1 MRIKKLELIGFKSFA
16 DPTEILLNEG
26 VTCIVGPNG
35 CGKSNISDAIRWVLG
50 ERSAKLLRG
59 SQMQDVIFNGTD
71 FRKPLSMAEVSLI
84 VDNADHRLAIPYE
97 EVVFTRRLYRSGESE
112 YLLNRTP
119 CRLKDILDLILDT
132 GMGSNAYSMMEQG
145 RIDFILSADPE
156 ERRFLIEEAAG
167 ISKYKVKKEEA
178 LRKLERTEQ
187 NLLRVRDIV
196 NEVKRNIQYAERQA
210 KRAAQYKA
218 KFDTLKTFEI
228 RKAFLDLSLLN
239 SKKIQEEEL
248 ARGLRQEI
256 ERLETETRGF
266 LEQQGS
272 QKDLLDKIIR
282 DESGGEARRF
292 DTRSEFQSV
301 TQKRE
306 FDRERL
312 QEFRARQIEI
322 DREREN
328 LRREIEQLEEEI
340 QIFFLEREEFELE
353 HSKVEQKFQQEKTE
367 FEAVNEGH
375 KDRKSD
381 LEKIANLIFDQ
392 ACELA
397 ELHNELNRLDH
408 KKETSERERKRGD
421 EIRQKLAD
429 ERATLERKRIAY
441 QEGTAKAAQEMAE
454 IESQRAEAAR
464 RLDGLRE
471 ELNSL
476 EKQAQEKRTKC
487 QEIIS
492 RLRLLK
498 ELEETASEIEEKLLA
513 SFSQEGLRGKLVRS
527 LKEVLRVER
536 GYESAVEAV
545 LGTFAQGL
553 IAEDVETAKG
563 LMAEMGQI
571 HAGPCGI
578 FIQSLIQP
586 TGRAPKRQ
594 MFSHPSIRRPLQEV
608 VEIQKGLEPLFETF
622 FEDVYVVEDFTSEK
636 LGELLP
642 LAQNVKLVTKEG
654 ILLGPEARVFFRNG
668 RISPNQGSFHRQ
680 GEIEKLT
687 SVAEELVRE
696 VETIDAAKEE
706 RKQTAENLEQVK
718 ESLTEK
724 GRERMIAQEA
734 TESLLRGLL
743 ERELSLMEELRV
755 LEFEMKEFAAELEQG
770 GGRRDEILQEIGGL
784 EKLQKELMNRQG
796 EVLQAVEYIQD
807 EREKRMQALARL
819 TALFEN
825 HSEKLRSLEVGE
837 RLLRTQLQS
846 SCERAERLQQ
856 EGVDLD
862 KRIQEIRCEE
872 QRLEIR
878 QKELEIEQAR
888 IEASLSEIRGRK
900 GFQAE
905 ELRKITTFVSEGE
918 QKLRALKDL
927 LHQRELALMDLS
939 YQDRT
944 IVERMEQ
951 GYRVKMSE
959 LKSEDFLQGKTD
971 PAILEEEILTL
982 KENVQSFGAVN
993 LLAVEEYDEL
1003 KKRYEFLASQ
1013 ESDLNRARESLLEAV
1028 RKINRTTKALFSE
1041 TFEKVQ
1047 AAFLEHF
1054 KILFQGGHAELI
1066 LLDGE
1071 NPQESGVDIFVRP
1084 PGKKPQHI
1092 SLLSGGEKALT
1103 ALALLFALFRIKPSP
1118 FCVLDEVDAPLDEAN
1133 IDRFLTVLRSFLGST
1148 QFLIVTHNRKTIA
1161 MSNFLY
1167 GVTMEES
1174 GVSKLVSV
1182 KLMAQ
1187 EAPEEAKAA
1196 S

>member
-1 MRIKKLELIGFKSFA
+1 M
-16 DPTEILLNEG
+16 
-26 VTCIVGPNG
+26 VGPNG

-210 KRAAQYKA
+210 RRAAQYKA
-218 KFDTLKTFEI
+218 KFDTLKTLEI
-228 RKAFLDLSLLN
+228 RKAFLDLSRLGIER
-239 SKKIQEEEL
+239 KQEEDI
-248 ARGLRQEI
+248 AQGLRQEI
-256 ERLETETRGF
+256 EGIEAGTRGF
-266 LEQQGS
+266 LEQQS
-272 QKDLLDKIIR
+272 RQKDSLDKIIK
-282 DESGGEARRF
+282 DESDEETRRF
-292 DTRSEFQSV
+292 ESRSEFQSV

-306 FDRERL
+306 FNRERL

-322 DREREN
+322 DRELVN
-328 LRREIEQLEEEI
+328 LCSEIEQLEKEI
-340 QIFFLEREEFELE
+340 QTRFLEREEFELE
-353 HSKVEQKFQQEKTE
+353 HAKIEQKFQQEKTE
-367 FEAVNEGH
+367 FEAVNERH
-375 KDRKSD
+375 KDRKSG
-381 LEKIANLIFDQ
+381 LEKISNLMFEQ
-392 ACELA
+392 ASGLA
-397 ELHNELNRLDH
+397 ELRNELNRLDH
-408 KKETSERERKRGD
+408 VKVTGERERKRGE
-421 EIRQKLAD
+421 EIRQKLAG
-429 ERATLERKRIAY
+429 ERVALERKRIAY
-441 QEGTAKAAQEMAE
+441 QEGTARAALETGE
-454 IESQRAEAAR
+454 IESQKVEVAGQ
-464 RLDGLRE
+464 LDRYRE
-471 ELNSL
+471 DLNRL
-476 EKQAQEKRTKC
+476 EKQIEEKRTKN
-487 QEIIS
+487 QEINS
-492 RLRLLK
+492 RLQLLR
-498 ELEETASEIEEKLLA
+498 ELEETASEMERKLLA
-513 SFSQEGLRGKLVRS
+513 SFSQEGLSRKLVRS

-536 GYESAVEAV
+536 GYESAVDAV
-545 LGTFAQGL
+545 LGAFAQGL

-578 FIQSLIQP
+578 FIQSLIKP
-586 TGRAPKRQ
+586 TGQVRTK
-594 MFSHPSIRRPLQEV
+594 HPLSYPSTRRPIQTV
-608 VEIQKGLEPLFETF
+608 VEIQQGLEPLFETF
-622 FEDVYVVEDFTSEK
+622 FEDVYVVEDFSSEK

-642 LAQNVKLVTKEG
+642 LAQNLRLVTKEG
-654 ILLGPEARVFFRNG
+654 ILLGPEARIFFRNG
-668 RISPNQGSFHRQ
+668 RLSPNQGSFHRQ

-687 SVAEELVRE
+687 SVAEGLTRE
-696 VETIDAAKEE
+696 IETLEAAKDEK
-706 RKQTAENLEQVK
+706 RTKVADLEQAK

-724 GRERMIAQEA
+724 GREQMIAKEA
-734 TESLLRGLL
+734 TESLLRGLAD
-743 ERELSLMEELRV
+743 RELSLGEELRV
-755 LEFEMKEFAAELEQG
+755 LEFEMKEFKNELEQG
-770 GGRRDEILQEIGGL
+770 CGRQDEILQKVNCL
-784 EKLQKELMNRQG
+784 ETTQKKLNSQRDAVSQEL
-796 EVLQAVEYIQD
+796 ESIQN
-807 EREKRMQALARL
+807 EREMKMQALARL

-825 HSEKLRSLEVGE
+825 HAEKLRSLETGE
-837 RLLRTQLQS
+837 RLLRTQLQGAH
-846 SCERAERLQQ
+846 ERTDRLQQ
-856 EGVDLD
+856 EGKDLGR
-862 KRIQEIRCEE
+862 RIQEIRSEE
-872 QRLEIR
+872 LRLEAR
-878 QKELEIEQAR
+878 QKELETEQEKINA
-888 IEASLSEIRGRK
+888 ALSEIRGRK

-905 ELRKITTFVSEGE
+905 ELRKITLFVTEGDH
-918 QKLRALKDL
+918 KLSSLKDN
-927 LHQRELALMDLS
+927 LHQRELALMELS
-939 YQDRT
+939 YRDRN
-944 IVERMEQ
+944 IVERIEQ
-951 GYRVKMSE
+951 AYQVRMGE
-959 LKSEDFLQGKTD
+959 LKIEDFVQGETD
-971 PAILEEEILTL
+971 LTGLEEEIRSL

-1003 KKRYEFLASQ
+1003 KKRFEFLAAQ
-1013 ESDLNRARESLLEAV
+1013 ENDLNQARESLLEAV

-1161 MSNFLY
+1161 MGDFLY

-1182 KLMAQ
+1182 KMMPQ
-1187 EAPEEAKAA
+1187 EALEEAKAA
-1196 S
+1196 A